1 MSAVIDMINTV
12 VPSVPVSN
20 RCRIWMLIGTAYAFH
35 CGIRIDVESH
45 REGDQSRLMVRF
57 TMGPYSRALPAETLV
72 GLGEGSGVA
81 LVARAI
87 AYGPRSGR
95 PVAVLMEI
103 QRSDRIDR
111 IGVGF
116 EAIA

>member
-1 MSAVIDMINTV
+1 MSAVIELVNAV
-12 VPSVPVSN
+12 VPSVPISR
-20 RCRIWMLIGTAYAFH
+20 RCRIWMLVGTAYTFH
-35 CGIRIDVESH
+35 CGVRIDIEGH
-45 REGDQSRLMVRF
+45 RQGHQSQLMVRF
-57 TMGPYSRALPAETLV
+57 TTGPFSKVLPAETLV
-72 GLGEGSGVA
+72 GMGEGSGVA

-111 IGVGF
+111 VGLGF
-116 EAIA
+116 EALA